1 MKQVTPREVGQ
12 LKCILSARQNLKL
25 KISQRQKEILIGTIL
40 GDAYISPLGKIQI
53 EHSSKYKSYIDWKF
67 YELKNLSYK
76 KISYT
81 ERVNKYNGKKYS
93 SYRFWLRQY
102 FRPWRKYFYNGK
114 LKIFPLN
121 LKLTPL
127 SLAVWYMDDGC
138 YSDERCTLST
148 ESFNKNSLLT
158 IQRKLELFRIETY
171 IRSNGKLGINARS
184 QNRFFSIINPYIH
197 KSMLYKLS

>member
-12 LKCILSARQNLKL
+12 LKSILSARRNLKL

-53 EHSSKYKSYIDWKF
+53 EHSSKYKTYIEWKF

-81 ERVNKYNGKKYS
+81 ERVNKQRNKKYS

-102 FRPWRKYFYNGK
+102 FRPWREYFYQGK
-114 LKIFPLN
+114 MKIFPEK
-121 LKLTPL
+121 LKLSPL

-148 ESFNKNSLLT
+148 ESFNNTSLL
-158 IQRKLELFRIETY
+158 IIKNKLKLLGIDTY
-171 IRSNGKLGINARS
+171 IRSNGKLGINAKS
-184 QNRFFSIINPYIH
+184 QNHFFTLIKPHIH
-197 KSMLYKLS
+197 EDMLYKLS